1 MQQIVLKNVK
11 IGNIVRDVTFQAD
24 TITSFPKTLGYVC
37 EGNVTWDANIDMN
50 DTTYDCDGYTG
61 FTNNAFKISKVRLN
75 LTLGQPGNI
84 SNKVVISFS

>member
-37 EGNVTWDANIDMN
+37 EGNVRWDTNIDINNKTN
-50 DTTYDCDGYTG
+50 DFTGITG

-75 LTLGQPGNI
+75 LTLRQPGNI

>member
-24 TITSFPKTLGYVC
+24 TITSFSKTLGYVC

-50 DTTYDCDGYTG
+50 DKTYDCTGYTG

-75 LTLGQPGNI
+75 LTLRQPGNI

>member
-11 IGNIVRDVTFQAD
+11 IWNIVRDVTFQAD

-37 EGNVTWDANIDMN
+37 EGNVTWDVNIDMN
-50 DTTYDCDGYTG
+50 DKTYDCTGYTG

-75 LTLGQPGNI
+75 LTRRQPGNI